1 MLEVKFNL
9 ATGQY
14 TSIPD
19 TQHALKLTGFNKL
32 TTAQQFLLRQFILKQ
47 QVNASPYH
55 AVTSDSKTTQS
66 DIRKLKAYVEESRQH
81 QPKFHDTLLG
91 WLIIFLMFALP
102 IFLAYHFSDWLQ
114 SNYVSFWIE
123 MMMHR
128 AHTSIHWIDQVL
140 YGDYGVLSLG
150 IYSLVW
156 ALPVVVMIG
165 ISTAVIDQTQLKQF
179 VVWSIEPTMRKVGL
193 DGQDIIPVLEGF
205 GCNAAA
211 ITQANSQC
219 SACTKEN
226 CMSII
231 SFGSSCSY
239 QIGAT
244 LSIFSAAQ
252 HSWLFVPY
260 LLLVFIGGI
269 IHNKLWYRNKTQ
281 FHVTP
286 PIYRNKLQWPKLK
299 PLLQQIWGTIE
310 MFLLQALPIFIGIC
324 IVVSLLSLT
333 PILKII
339 ALVFTPLLYLLHIPD
354 SMAPGILFSMIR
366 KDGMLLFNFGN
377 GAVLQSLTPASL
389 LVLVFFSSTFSSCMV
404 TVSMMAKHLGLK
416 KSGALIG
423 RQMATS
429 IGLTLVIALLA
440 GVLI

>member
-9 ATGQY
+9 ATGEA

-19 TQHALKLTGFNKL
+19 APHQLKLTHYHRL
-32 TTAQQFLLRQFILKQ
+32 TTGQQFLLRQFILKKHIH
-47 QVNASPYH
+47 ASPYK
-55 AVTSDSKTTQS
+55 AVESDAQTTQA
-66 DIRKLKAYVEESRQH
+66 DFKKLKDYIEESRQH
-81 QPKFHDTLLG
+81 PPKIQDTLLG

-102 IFLAYHFSDWLQ
+102 IYLAYHFSDWLQ
-114 SNYVSFWIE
+114 NTYV
-123 MMMHR
+123 
-128 AHTSIHWIDQVL
+128 TQWIDQMTKQANTPYQWVNHIL

-165 ISTAVIDQTQLKQF
+165 ISTAVIDQTHLKQY
-179 VVWSIEPTMRKVGL
+179 VVWSIEPTMRKIGL

-219 SACTKEN
+219 SSCTKEN

-244 LSIFSAAQ
+244 LSLFSAAH

-260 LLLVFIGGI
+260 LLLVFLGGI
-269 IHNKLWYRNKTQ
+269 LHNKLWYRKPTT
-281 FHVTP
+281 FHVAP
-286 PIYRNKLQWPKLK
+286 PIYRSKLQWPDMK
-299 PLLQQIWGTIE
+299 PLLIQIWSTIQ
-310 MFLLQALPIFIGIC
+310 MFLLQALPIFIAIC
-324 IVVSLLSLT
+324 IVVSILSLT
-333 PILKII
+333 PILTII
-339 ALVFTPLLYLLHIPD
+339 SGIFTPLLALLHIPD

-366 KDGMLLFNFGN
+366 KDGMLLFNFDHGT
-377 GAVLQSLTPASL
+377 VLQALSPASL
-389 LVLVFFSSTFSSCMV
+389 LILVFFSSTFSSCMV
-404 TVSMMAKHLGLK
+404 TVSMMVKHLGVK
-416 KSGALIG
+416 KGAGIVG
-423 RQMATS
+423 RQMTTA
-429 IGLTLVIALLA
+429 IICTLFLALIA
-440 GVLI
+440 GILI